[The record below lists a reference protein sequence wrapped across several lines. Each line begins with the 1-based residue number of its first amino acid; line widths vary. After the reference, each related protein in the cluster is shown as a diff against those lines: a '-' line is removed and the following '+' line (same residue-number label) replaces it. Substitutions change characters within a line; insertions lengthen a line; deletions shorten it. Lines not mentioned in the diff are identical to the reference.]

1 MAYRTEMNAILR
13 RHGGSARA
21 PGGLFRTYAVLSLL
35 SLVLLGGV
43 LAHTIQGQIR
53 HRALDDATSSAQ
65 VVARLGV
72 LPLLTPQDIRD
83 GLSPARLQRLDRA
96 LRTNLIGHEVA
107 AIRIWS
113 EGERIIYA
121 NQSGLV
127 GKRFTGNDELEEAFS
142 GEVVSELYDPS
153 KTAEADPSMGLFR
166 RYHGLFEVYV
176 PLVFSARP
184 GPVGAFE
191 MYLPYGPIGAAIA
204 HDSRNMYLLLALG
217 LLLSWLVLLPI
228 AYRTGG
234 VLREQASELET
245 LLSRERETVQGLRD
259 LDRMKSDFV
268 STASH
273 ELRTP
278 LTSIVGFLKTLQQP
292 GHGDDPALRAEFL
305 TRMEK
310 QSDRLLQ
317 LVDQLLSSARM
328 QSAGAQPK
336 LETFDFATL
345 VQAVA
350 GSAEDR
356 QTRLTLD
363 IPADLRPPHS
373 DRTMIENIL
382 ANLLSNARKF
392 SPRDG
397 RITVGARNS
406 MGNFCFWVQDEGP
419 GIQPAELEHLFDP
432 FWQADTSLTRT
443 AGGVGLGLYLV
454 KRLTVALKGE
464 VRVDSKVGEG
474 ARFTVV
480 IPSVP
485 VLGSPAPD
493 APAEAPS
500 TEAVPT
506 PSVSAPTEPVP
517 PVPVA
522 PALSTSAPAAPAPVA
537 PAPTTPA
544 PIAAAAAAPAPTSPS
559 PATPVSD
566 VPAPDE
572 SAPLAEGEPL
582 RDPPPPDGKH
592 IDTRKNWVVVAR

>member
-1 MAYRTEMNAILR
+1 MNSILR

-35 SLVLLGGV
+35 SLVLLGAV

-83 GLSPARLQRLDRA
+83 GLSPARLLRLDRA

-113 EGERIIYA
+113 QGERIIYT
-121 NQSGLV
+121 NQPNLV
-127 GKRFTGNDELEEAFS
+127 GKRFAGNDELEEAFS

-204 HDSRNMYLLLALG
+204 HDSRNMYVLLVLG
-217 LLLSWLVLLPI
+217 LLLLWLVLLPI

-234 VLREQASELET
+234 VLRDQASKLET

-268 STASH
+268 SMASH

-278 LTSIVGFLKTLQQP
+278 LTSIVGFVKTLQQP
-292 GHGDDPALRAEFL
+292 GHGDDPTLRTEFL

-317 LVDQLLSSARM
+317 LVDQLLQSAQM

-336 LETFDFATL
+336 LETFDFAAL

-350 GSAEDR
+350 RSGEDR

-363 IPADLRPPHS
+363 LPADLRPPHS
-373 DRTMIENIL
+373 DRAMIEYIL

-392 SPRDG
+392 SPPDG

-406 MGNFCFWVQDEGP
+406 MGNFCFWVQDQGP
-419 GIQPAELEHLFDP
+419 GIQPAEVEHLFDP

-443 AGGVGLGLYLV
+443 TGGVGLGLYLV

-464 VRVDSKVGEG
+464 VRVDSNVGEG
-474 ARFTVV
+474 ARFTVA

-485 VLGSPAPD
+485 VPDSPATE
-493 APAEAPS
+493 APAETPS
-500 TEAVPT
+500 VEAT
-506 PSVSAPTEPVP
+506 PAASVSAPPEPA
-517 PVPVA
+517 A
-522 PALSTSAPAAPAPVA
+522 PAPAPTAPAPAVSAPAAPT
-537 PAPTTPA
+537 PAPA
-544 PIAAAAAAPAPTSPS
+544 PIAPAPIEAALAALAPTMP
-559 PATPVSD
+559 PSD
-566 VPAPDE
+566 VPTPDE
-572 SAPLAEGEPL
+572 TAPLAEGEPL